1 LASNHNS
8 NGSSR
13 AGARRRGWTVAAT
26 TAVAAAIF
34 IPLFTHHPAL
44 AIHTATVER
53 GPIRS
58 LISTNGKVEP
68 IQNFEAHAPIGT
80 TIKRLL
86 VKEGDH
92 VRKGQLLL
100 QLDDAGIRSEAARA
114 QAQLTA
120 AQTDQ
125 SQITTGGTHEET
137 LTLDAQLIKA
147 RSDRDAAQR
156 TLDSFRR
163 LQQQGAAS
171 PGEVRQ
177 AEETLQRAQADVT
190 FLQQKQHDR
199 YAPAEIAKAGAQS
212 TAAQAAYSAAENTLS
227 KSEVRA
233 PFAGIVYS
241 LPVKQGAYVQ
251 PGDLLL
257 QEADLS
263 HVLVRVFVD
272 EPDVG
277 RLMPGQ
283 RTEITWDAV
292 PGRTWIGAVNTVPAA
307 VKLRGARNI
316 GEATCTVDNQDL
328 KLLPNVNVNA
338 AIITAEH
345 TNVLTLQRDA
355 IRIDDSKPYVYQV
368 VDGHLKRQDVTIALQ
383 NLTQVEIASGLP
395 ANAVVALN
403 SEGSKPLYDGAPV
416 RVVP

>member
-13 AGARRRGWTVAAT
+13 AGSRRKGWTVAAST
-26 TAVAAAIF
+26 VVAIGVL
-34 IPLFTHHPAL
+34 IPLFSRRPSL
-44 AIHTATVER
+44 SVHTAVVER
-53 GPIRS
+53 GAIRS

-68 IQNFEAHAPIGT
+68 IENFEAHAPVAT
-80 TIKRLL
+80 TIRGLL

-92 VRKGQLLL
+92 VRRGQLLV
-100 QLDDAGIRSEAARA
+100 QLDDADIRSQAARA
-114 QAQLTA
+114 RAQLTA

-125 SQITTGGTHEET
+125 TQLKTGGTREET
-137 LTLDAQLIKA
+137 LTLDAQLTKA
-147 RSDRDAAQR
+147 RSERDTAQR
-156 TLDSFRR
+156 SLDSFRR
-163 LQQQGAAS
+163 LEQQGAAS

-177 AEETLQRAQADVT
+177 AQDTLQRAQADVNL
-190 FLQQKQHDR
+190 LQQKQQDR
-199 YAPAEIAKAGAQS
+199 YAPPEIAKVGAQ
-212 TAAQAAYSAAENTLS
+212 AAAAEAAYSAAQDALG
-227 KSEVRA
+227 KSQVRA
-233 PFAGIVYS
+233 PFDGIVYS

-277 RLMPGQ
+277 RLSPGQ
-283 RTEITWDAV
+283 RTQISWDAV
-292 PGRTWIGAVNTVPAA
+292 PGRTWVGSVSGIPAA

-316 GEATCTVDNQDL
+316 GEATCTVDNHDL
-328 KLLPNVNVNA
+328 KLLPNVNVNVS
-338 AIITAEH
+338 IITAEH
-345 TNVLTLQRDA
+345 SNVLTLQRDA

-368 VDGHLKRQDVTIALQ
+368 VDGHLKRQDVEISLQ

-416 RVVP
+416 KVVP

>member
-1 LASNHNS
+1 
-8 NGSSR
+8 
-13 AGARRRGWTVAAT
+13 
-26 TAVAAAIF
+26 
-34 IPLFTHHPAL
+34 
-44 AIHTATVER
+44 VER

-68 IQNFEAHAPIGT
+68 IENFEAHAPIAT

-100 QLDDAGIRSEAARA
+100 QLDDADIRSQAARA

-125 SQITTGGTHEET
+125 SEIKTGGTREET
-137 LTLDAQLIKA
+137 LTVDSQLIKS
-147 RSDRDAAQR
+147 RSDLDATQHA
-156 TLDSFRR
+156 LDAFRR
-163 LQQQGAAS
+163 LEQQGAAS

-177 AEETLQRAQADVT
+177 AEDALQRAQADVNL
-190 FLQQKQHDR
+190 LQQKQHDR
-199 YAPAEIAKAGAQS
+199 YAPPEIAKVGAQAV
-212 TAAQAAYSAAENTLS
+212 AAEAAYSASQDALS
-227 KSEVRA
+227 KSSVRA
-233 PFAGIVYS
+233 PFDGIVYS

-277 RLMPGQ
+277 RLSPGQ
-283 RTEITWDAV
+283 HTEITWDAV
-292 PGRTWIGAVNTVPAA
+292 PGRIWAGSVNAIPAT
-307 VKLRGARNI
+307 VKLHGARNV
-316 GEATCTVDNQDL
+316 GESTCLVDNHDL
-328 KLLPNVNVNA
+328 KLLPNVNVSV
-338 AIITAEH
+338 AIVTAEH
-345 TNVLTLQRDA
+345 TNVLTVQRDA

-368 VDGHLKRQDVTIALQ
+368 VNGKLKHQDVEISLQ
-383 NLTQVEIASGLP
+383 NLTRVEIASGLSQ
-395 ANAVVALN
+395 NAVVALN
-403 SEGSKPLYDGAPV
+403 SEGSKPLSDGAPV
-416 RVVP
+416 KVVP